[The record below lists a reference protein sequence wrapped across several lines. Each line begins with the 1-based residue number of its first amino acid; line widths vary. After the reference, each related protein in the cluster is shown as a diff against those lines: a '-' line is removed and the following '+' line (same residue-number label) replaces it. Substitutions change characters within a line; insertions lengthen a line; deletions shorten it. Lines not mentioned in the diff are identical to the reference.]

1 MITGH
6 TKFDCDRGFG
16 SIKKKYSVS
25 NCETI
30 LDIEKIINTSSGKNY
45 AQVTRDP
52 KTKEILVPFFKWTQ
66 FLDKFFIKID
76 MITNF
81 HHFKFCSDFKGFVE
95 MREFCDS
102 EISTKNLL
110 KKKLNLDFFPNNLRP
125 EVLIPNELPLSRQ
138 YYLYKN
144 IRSFCSN
151 DFKADLTAPKPN
163 NYNLNLGKVDVK
175 LKRKANSVKFKKKQ
189 KI

>member
-1 MITGH
+1 M
-6 TKFDCDRGFG
+6 
-16 SIKKKYSVS
+16 
-25 NCETI
+25 N
-30 LDIEKIINTSSGKNY
+30 
-45 AQVTRDP
+45 
-52 KTKEILVPFFKWTQ
+52 
-66 FLDKFFIKID
+66 KFFLKID

-81 HHFKFCSDFKGFVE
+81 HHFKFCSDTKGFVE

-102 EISTKNLL
+102 EILTKNLL
-110 KKKLNLDFFPNNLRP
+110 KKNLNLDFFPNNLRP

-163 NYNLNLGKVDVK
+163 SYDLNLSQTEVNLKF
-175 LKRKANSVKFKKKQ
+175 KRKASFVKSKKKL
-189 KI
+189 KIK